1 MKFHS
6 LQKKTLFLL
15 LSKLVFREQFKEQ
28 LCSNLCPILCTTLST
43 NFHKGEKHGNTF
55 LFKSIVH
62 KCYSNIHMEG
72 GCQCQ
77 CLNTKKILSV
87 SAFYIVCHKMFV
99 ASSAIAGQDLVICIY
114 RRQVDLKFCG
124 PYMCWTLVSWK
135 NRQKPFE
142 DALVR
147 TKEGNFYRTLSK

>member
-1 MKFHS
+1 ME
-6 LQKKTLFLL
+6 TL
-15 LSKLVFREQFKEQ
+15 S
-28 LCSNLCPILCTTLST
+28 CSNQLYTSVTA
-43 NFHKGEKHGNTF
+43 TF
-55 LFKSIVH
+55 IWR
-62 KCYSNIHMEG
+62 G

-124 PYMCWTLVSWK
+124 PYMCWCLGRIDRSPLRV
-135 NRQKPFE
+135 
-142 DALVR
+142 L
-147 TKEGNFYRTLSK
+147 L